1 MNLKSHSSTVLSILD
16 NIFPFLKALWKWA
29 FGFMICSNAFVLLKG
44 HEKQLCCF
52 PGNKDISDYMR
63 RMQHQFFSV
72 EEVGKF
78 LHEKKNLFFL
88 SQVIFSNKN
97 CKSWSLNFAEK
108 FLVKRDAKTI
118 FFSKNKRMARIYF
131 VIYKE
136 RKKIGNFLVEKYCSN
151 STKIKEGIHFF
162 MYSTTTLLLQAMST

>member
-1 MNLKSHSSTVLSILD
+1 MNLKSHSSTVQSILD

-78 LHEKKNLFFL
+78 LHEKKNFFFL
-88 SQVIFSNKN
+88 SKVIFSKRN

-108 FLVKRDAKTI
+108 FLVKGDAKTI

-136 RKKIGNFLVEKYCSN
+136 RNKNCELFKRKIML
-151 STKIKEGIHFF
+151 
-162 MYSTTTLLLQAMST
+162 

>member
-1 MNLKSHSSTVLSILD
+1 
-16 NIFPFLKALWKWA
+16 
-29 FGFMICSNAFVLLKG
+29 
-44 HEKQLCCF
+44 
-52 PGNKDISDYMR
+52 MR

-136 RKKIGNFLVEKYCSN
+136 RKKNCELFKRKNAALIPQRLKRVFISLCIVQL
-151 STKIKEGIHFF
+151 HFF
-162 MYSTTTLLLQAMST
+162 YKLCLLELGFTVVLENRALLRI